1 MARRKP
7 RVMLAVAACIWAAV
21 MLWAGLAMLTSLR
34 PLGLSGLSR
43 VGAGLTLAAAGQFV
57 FLVLVA
63 DRFFPHAHR
72 RMVMAAEAV
81 VFALFMVG
89 LVSAAAG
96 VLGSETGA

>member
-1 MARRKP
+1 
-7 RVMLAVAACIWAAV
+7 MLAVAACVWAAV

-72 RMVMAAEAV
+72 RLVMAAEAF
-81 VFALFMVG
+81 VFAVFMIG
-89 LVSAAAG
+89 LISAAAG
-96 VLGSETGA
+96 VLGSDNGA